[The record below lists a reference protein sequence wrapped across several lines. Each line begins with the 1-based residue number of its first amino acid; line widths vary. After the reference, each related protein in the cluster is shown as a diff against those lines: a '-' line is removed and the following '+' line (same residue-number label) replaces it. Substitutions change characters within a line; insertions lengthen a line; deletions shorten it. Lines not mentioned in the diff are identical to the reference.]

1 MNSKVFYNSIRQEKN
16 EEWIEE
22 EISLPIQ
29 TEETGKEKIIYKY
42 VEKVAPPPPPP
53 PNKWIIE

>member
-16 EEWIEE
+16 YEWIEE

-29 TEETGKEKIIYKY
+29 TEEPGKEKIIYKY
-42 VEKVAPPPPPP
+42 VEKVAPPPSSPPQTSGS
-53 PNKWIIE
+53 

>member
-29 TEETGKEKIIYKY
+29 TEEPGKEKIIYKY
-42 VEKVAPPPPPP
+42 VEKVAPPLLPPQTSGS
-53 PNKWIIE
+53 